1 MRMTKKASGPIDMK
15 EALLDPAAVFGT
27 PEELE
32 RHPALTKEQ
41 KIELLRRWEYDE
53 SEEEV
58 AADEGMPGGDSKLLR
73 RVMLALDRLTG
84 GVDVERTGASKQ
96 AGLPRQSKKS
106 E

>member
-1 MRMTKKASGPIDMK
+1 MTKQASGPIDMEK
-15 EALLDPAAVFGT
+15 ALLDPASAFAT

-32 RHPALTKEQ
+32 CHPALSKEQ
-41 KIELLRRWEYDE
+41 KIELLRRWEYEE

-73 RVMLALDRLTG
+73 RVVLALDRLTG

-96 AGLPRQSKKS
+96 AGLPPQSKKAK
-106 E
+106 